1 MSSANIGWLFYKD
14 YFRDGPGGI
23 NYHDRADTHNET
35 VVQNK
40 TKNIIRQKPQIVE
53 ENILGNIHFKATTTY
68 PGLLLGSGNAHE
80 LPSVEGQAVL
90 GFHFDYTT
98 GLPVI
103 QGSSIKGVLRSAF
116 KHPEYIKE
124 LLNKEDIDISE
135 LEKEIFDNGDIFFDA
150 VIFNPPY
157 HVEGQSSHDPDRRR
171 VREASLEL
179 LEGFVR
185 AANYLVKN
193 KGRVFTAVKPQ
204 IFMHLVHFMQRF
216 RLEPK
221 RLRFAHGKL
230 DKRAFLVLIES
241 MKNGGREI
249 LVEPPYIVEL

>member
-1 MSSANIGWLFYKD
+1 M
-14 YFRDGPGGI
+14 
-23 NYHDRADTHNET
+23 
-35 VVQNK
+35 
-40 TKNIIRQKPQIVE
+40 KNIDLKLPALPWQE
-53 ENILGNIHFKATTTY
+53 IHPSFRPSHAT
-68 PGLLLGSGNAHE
+68 LLLADFTRITRTCKNVVELGCGIGTITFVLAERYPFLHLVGLDVDKTAVEMAHRF
-80 LPSVEGQAVL
+80 A
-90 GFHFDYTT
+90 
-98 GLPVI
+98 
-103 QGSSIKGVLRSAF
+103 
-116 KHPEYIKE
+116 KE
-124 LLNKEDIDISE
+124 LNLESRISFMNLDVRE
-135 LEKEIFDNGDIFFDA
+135 VERHFPAEVFDA

-193 KGRVFTAVKPQ
+193 RGRVFTAVKPQ
-204 IFMHLVHFMQRF
+204 VFMHLVHFMQRF

-241 MKNGGREI
+241 MKNGGREV